1 MATASE
7 DAVSPSYY
15 VPPAVSPM
23 VEELMAT
30 SAEQEAAFLAKQ
42 QAQGQQAQETSDR
55 MGDGGTPEE
64 KRPV

>member
-1 MATASE
+1 
-7 DAVSPSYY
+7 
-15 VPPAVSPM
+15 M

-55 MGDGGTPEE
+55 MGEGGTPEE